1 MSQRCQFQTSIL
13 GAGLLG
19 LGAERVRSFATSFPP
34 GWRISLTTM
43 RSGRP
48 VAAMDRWPVLQEQ
61 PGVKVCECWHHLP
74 FTKPGTMHLSVIDA
88 WAANLALPRWPPV
101 ARQSANESFDCLEH
115 WLLSTRK
122 EPMII
127 AVELNE
133 LSASDLAGHIAACL
147 NTHGPVVPAVQHQRG
162 HRSPWQQVSHVGVA
176 QCLEHGPNA
185 AGTGGRAQEPG
196 PPGPRLRNTGKARRG
211 GVDPGR
217 ATPFG
222 DELLAP
228 GVILA
233 GPQRVRMVRRPA
245 ALGQ

>member
-1 MSQRCQFQTSIL
+1 MTAIGGRELPARQPHEWPIDRPMRHAAL
-13 GAGLLG
+13 RGAG
-19 LGAERVRSFATSFPP
+19 
-34 GWRISLTTM
+34 M
-43 RSGRP
+43 
-48 VAAMDRWPVLQEQ
+48 LQE
-61 PGVKVCECWHHLP
+61 VVE
-74 FTKPGTMHLSVIDA
+74 
-88 WAANLALPRWPPV
+88 LASPRWPPV
-101 ARQSANESFDCLEH
+101 ARQSADESFDCLEH

-133 LSASDLAGHIAACL
+133 LSASDLASHIAACR

-162 HRSPWQQVSHVGVA
+162 HGNPWQEVSHVGVA
-176 QCLEHGPNA
+176 QRLEHGPNA
-185 AGTGGRAQEPG
+185 AGTRGRAQQPG
-196 PPGPRLRNTGKARRG
+196 PPGPRLEITRKARRE

-217 ATPFG
+217 ATPFA

-233 GPQRVRMVRRPA
+233 CLQRVRIVRRPT